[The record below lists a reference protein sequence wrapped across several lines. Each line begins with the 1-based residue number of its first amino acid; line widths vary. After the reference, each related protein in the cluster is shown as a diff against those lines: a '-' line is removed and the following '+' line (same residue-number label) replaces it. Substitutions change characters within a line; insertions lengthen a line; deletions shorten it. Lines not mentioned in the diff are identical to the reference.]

1 MKTTFTVAALTGLLS
16 TASAQYFGLT
26 SARSASAIHY
36 QTVSASG
43 QSIWLNKKT
52 ASFCPESVEDIGAC
66 PPGNFTT
73 FAGGEDTLSMGV
85 VVPGGQQVYIEPDT
99 GALKYTQAHSVVT
112 TEGAIQTGWTV
123 SPGNGFGILSNSN
136 GPLIACPAD
145 DGSYQVFIGLE
156 CVDFDSACLSFDA
169 LTSNVTDAGAW
180 QYS

>member
-26 SARSASAIHY
+26 SARSASPIHY

-52 ASFCPESVEDIGAC
+52 ASYCPENVEELGAC
-66 PPGNFTT
+66 PAGNSTT
-73 FAGGEDTLSMGV
+73 FAGGEDTLSMGAI
-85 VVPGGQQVYIEPDT
+85 VPGGQQVYIDPDT
-99 GALKYTQAHSVVT
+99 GAVKYTQAHSAAQP
-112 TEGAIQTGWTV
+112 EGAIQTGWTV

-136 GPLIACPAD
+136 GPFIACPAED
-145 DGSYQVFIGLE
+145 DSYQVFIGLE
-156 CVDFDSACLSFDA
+156 CVDFDKACLSFDA
-169 LTSNVTDAGAW
+169 LTSNVTDASAW